1 MPGRHSAVRPSRRA
15 ERRRPHFL
23 VRAGAAAVGGTAV
36 LATVV
41 GWQVSRADSECSDA
55 KLTLAAADEIAPA
68 LEDVLEKTDGE
79 ISTPQGCAQVELV
92 WTDPAQA
99 LQAISSEQD
108 GPDLWVPD
116 TTAWLSRLPADLQK
130 RQNWQLAKTPVVLA
144 GPRGAERPDTWL
156 DALSERDATLL
167 DPRSS
172 GAGVGALAAL
182 QAEATYGK
190 TTGTD
195 LSAWLV
201 DKAQS
206 APDSSL
212 DDRDLLTEAAGGGGD
227 SGWFP
232 TTEQRFIDRA
242 EDGGLDA
249 LAAVTPKSGSVLL
262 DYPLVPVASENAG
275 LAAAAAEELASRLA
289 SASGQERLAAEGFR
303 PASAEPTESSAGV
316 GRITEIGV
324 VQPLAVGNMLHTWV
338 TLSTDSRMRV
348 VLDVSGSMEEYAGS
362 ETRVALARD
371 AALAAL
377 GTMPSRWEVGLW
389 AFSVGLGAGDRD
401 YRDLAPVR
409 ELSASSGA
417 STHQDVLARAV
428 RRLPGLVGGGTAL
441 YDTALAAYKDAI
453 AGYDEDRLNSVVLM
467 TDGQNEDPNGLRLPR
482 LLDELKRR
490 HDAER
495 PVQMITIGM
504 GPQADTRALQQIAEV
519 TGGQSYVAR
528 DPRDIEEIFN
538 DALLERVGWGLR

>member
-1 MPGRHSAVRPSRRA
+1 M
-15 ERRRPHFL
+15 L
-23 VRAGAAAVGGTAV
+23 LRAGVAAVGGTAV

-41 GWQVSRADSECSDA
+41 GWQVSRADSDCSDA
-55 KLTLAAADEIAPA
+55 TLTLAAADEIAPA
-68 LEDVLEKTDGE
+68 IEDVLEENDGE

-92 WTDPAQA
+92 WMDPVQA
-99 LQAISSEQD
+99 VQAISSGQKA
-108 GPDLWVPD
+108 PDLWVPD
-116 TTAWLSRLPADLQK
+116 TSAWLSRLPADLQE
-130 RQNWQLAKTPVVLA
+130 RRNWQLAKTPVVLA
-144 GPRGAERPDTWL
+144 GPRGAERPATWL
-156 DALSERDATLL
+156 EALSARDATLL

-201 DKAQS
+201 EKAQS
-206 APDSSL
+206 APDYSL
-212 DDRDLLTEAAGGGGD
+212 DDHDLLTNAAGGGAD

-232 TTEQRFIDRA
+232 TTEQRFIERA
-242 EDGGLDA
+242 EDGGLDSLSA
-249 LAAVTPKSGSVLL
+249 FTPKSGSVLL
-262 DYPLVPVASENAG
+262 DYPLMPVGTENTG
-275 LAAAAAEELASRLA
+275 LATAAAEELASRLA
-289 SASGQERLAAEGFR
+289 SSSGQKRLAEAGFR

-338 TLSTDSRMRV
+338 TLSTDSRMLV
-348 VLDVSGSMEEYAGS
+348 VLDVSGSMEEFAGS
-362 ETRVALARD
+362 DTRVALARD

-377 GTMPSRWEVGLW
+377 STMPSRWEVGLW
-389 AFSVGLGAGDRD
+389 AFSVGLGNGDRD

-409 ELSASSGA
+409 ELGASSGA
-417 STHQDVLARAV
+417 STHQDVLARAA
-428 RRLPGLVGGGTAL
+428 RKLPSLVGGGTAL
-441 YDTALAAYKDAI
+441 YDTALAAYEDAI
-453 AGYDEDRLNSVVLM
+453 AGYDKGRLNTVVLM
-467 TDGQNEDPNGLRLPR
+467 TDGRNEDPNGLRLPR
-482 LLDELKRR
+482 LLDELERR
-490 HDAER
+490 HDEQR

-504 GPQADTRALQQIAEV
+504 GPQADTGALQQIADV
-519 TGGQSYVAR
+519 TGGQSYVAG